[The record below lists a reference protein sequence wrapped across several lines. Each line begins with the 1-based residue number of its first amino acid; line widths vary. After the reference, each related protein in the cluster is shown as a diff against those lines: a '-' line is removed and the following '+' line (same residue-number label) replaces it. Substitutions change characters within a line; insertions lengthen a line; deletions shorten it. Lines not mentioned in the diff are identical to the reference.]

1 MSPVLPRET
10 AESPAGAPLTKADPS
25 ASRDLARHRP
35 KGLVQPDPADGAAAV
50 SESLLL
56 FGGETGDTTPAPT
69 ARRSST
75 LRTTGVVVGVLG
87 IAAATTGA
95 GMYYQTRRQAAT
107 AAAAMVS
114 GQGTA
119 MISARP
125 EGAQVIVDGVARGVT
140 PITLTLSTGPHTL
153 ELQNGASTRS
163 VPLSVA
169 AGTTI
174 SQYVDLAP
182 AAPDTSG
189 RLDVASDPP
198 GARVSVDGVA
208 QGTTPLTIAVIAAGE
223 HRVAISSDGATVNR
237 VVTVGAGATATVV
250 ASMGPPATS
259 AGWLT
264 IAVPLDLQIFEN
276 ARLVG
281 TTSAD
286 RLMLPAGSHQLE
298 LVSTEFGFRTPL
310 SVQVLPGKTA
320 AHTVSLPNGSV
331 SINALPWA
339 EVSLDGRALGTTPLA
354 NVSVSIG
361 PHEIIWKHPQF
372 GERRRVVSVQ
382 EQTPVRVGIDFTK

>member
-10 AESPAGAPLTKADPS
+10 AESPAGVPLTKADPS

-35 KGLVQPDPADGAAAV
+35 KGLVQPDPAEGAAAV

-75 LRTTGVVVGVLG
+75 IRITGVVVGVLG

-107 AAAAMVS
+107 AAAAMAS

-250 ASMGPPATS
+250 ASMAPLATS